1 MKRKSSSIWNYFDEV
16 NADTA
21 KCKLCLKVYSRK
33 GKTTTS
39 LKSHLKCMHVAEYDQ
54 FNQSEVEKINKQP
67 STSTATLQE
76 ANKQITLKE
85 TLLQNEKWCNTNP
98 KSMEIDRL
106 ISEMICL
113 QDLPINFVEGIG
125 FRRLMEFVSPNYQLS
140 GRKFFTDYVSAESD
154 AQDDVWS
161 FFERA
166 GGEARCAVC
175 RALVPIPALRS
186 HLRNNHPKLV
196 DVVESEEETATNN
209 AQEDVYTEVV
219 YLEHE
224 DSPKR
229 APKPIE
235 KPTKPKQFTERRTK
249 KRKLSSSSDDEP
261 LKYKKKRNDDEIEQF
276 GKYIT
281 CLLKKIPQ
289 DTSMELQMEIV
300 NLIMKKQ
307 LEQRRNE
314 TSVLAARESKMA
326 GVETVDGGCQTAFEI
341 KISDEKSLSN
351 GYSYSIEKI
360 VNDETQMIQST

>member
-1 MKRKSSSIWNYFDEV
+1 MSDSGRRGKNMIWDYFDKVDDE
-16 NADTA
+16 NKEAE
-21 KCKLCLKVYSRK
+21 CKLCHNMFNYRSTSHNLKNHLKHKHNDVFMSIPVTEIPGKIIKMRK
-33 GKTTTS
+33 NRSSVWEYFEVFDNEKKIASCNECQRTISYRTTTAN
-39 LKSHLKCMHVAEYDQ
+39 LKTHLRRVHEQLYVEMEGEEK
-54 FNQSEVEKINKQP
+54 EVVLE
-67 STSTATLQE
+67 E
-76 ANKQITLKE
+76 
-85 TLLQNEKWCNTNP
+85 
-98 KSMEIDRL
+98 D
-106 ISEMICL
+106 
-113 QDLPINFVEGIG
+113 G
-125 FRRLMEFVSPNYQLS
+125 
-140 GRKFFTDYVSAESD
+140 AESD